1 MFLSTDILLS
11 FDLIKPG
18 LGWNFLRLSKEAGYQ
33 KLYDGD
39 LSQLWQKSPS
49 EFNGL
54 DAIGQY
60 TDDIININWFARVT
74 DFYTHALFSEPPTN
88 LPAYIVPELE
98 HSTRSAS
105 IKGRGVLVAEKGL
118 IYSVDAS
125 NYFPVM
131 DYTGTVEIGGV
142 LAYPYS
148 KDPDRI
154 TNPIPTHIDITLV
167 PNGVGGV
174 HSVRRTYKYDGST
187 LGALEVEVAS
197 PVLGIVTYGGGVSDY
212 RDLIDLVRE
221 YLVRLTLNSRTL
233 NKHAMP
239 HLSGPESEAS
249 AYSYY
254 PTGMYLGTTEGE
266 PDYKYVTWDPRNNA
280 VMSQMVVL
288 LNEINST
295 TGIPPSVFGIT
306 NQTQESAISKERH
319 YVAVLNRVRQ
329 TRRDIMR
336 ALRQIALVAG
346 IDFPTVEWLSDP
358 FSDYPE
364 RVGAEVALVNAK
376 ISKIEDA
383 RDRLFRGVRENI

>member
-1 MFLSTDILLS
+1 MFLSTDVPLS

-18 LGWNFLRLSKEAGYQ
+18 LTWNFLRLSTEKGYQ
-33 KLYDGD
+33 DLYNGN
-39 LSQLWQKSPS
+39 LSLLWRKEPS

-54 DAIGQY
+54 KFLKGY
-60 TDDIININWFARVT
+60 TTDILKINWFARVT

-105 IKGRGVLVAEKGL
+105 IKGRGVLVAEENL

-131 DYTGTVEIGGV
+131 DYTGTTEIGSI

-148 KDPDRI
+148 KAFDRI
-154 TNPIPTHIDITLV
+154 TNPVHTHIDLTLV
-167 PNGVGGV
+167 PKGEP
-174 HSVRRTYKYDGST
+174 SVRRTYKFDGST
-187 LGALEVEVAS
+187 LGELENEVPS
-197 PVLGIVTYGGGVSDY
+197 SVLGIVTYGGGVSDY

-221 YLVRLTLNSRTL
+221 YLIRLTLNSRTL

-239 HLSGPESEAS
+239 HMTGPESEEESFNYRAN
-249 AYSYY
+249 
-254 PTGMYLGTTEGE
+254 GMYLGSS
-266 PDYKYVTWDPRNNA
+266 DSDKDFKYITWDPQNSA
-280 VMSQMVVL
+280 VIAQIATL

-306 NQTQESAISKERH
+306 NQTQESAIAKERH

-336 ALRQIALVAG
+336 ALRQIASAAG
-346 IDFPTVEWLSDP
+346 LDFPTVEWLSDP

-376 ISKIEDA
+376 ISEVEDA
-383 RDRLFRGVRENI
+383 RDRLFRGVRENV